1 VSVLIFLAIAGVA
14 LALLLLTVLV
24 GGFLDGPIDALG
36 IGDGVLSSE
45 VVLSF
50 LATFGLTGAILL
62 GSTDVS
68 MLVASLAGVGAGAL
82 VGAGASFVTRGL
94 ANGPTAHQLSAADYV
109 DQVATVTT
117 SIPADGMGQVHLV
130 LAGQSTSIAARAGE
144 PIANGST
151 VRIATVLGPGVVK
164 VVREG

>member
-1 VSVLIFLAIAGVA
+1 MLIFVAIAGVA
-14 LALLLLTVLV
+14 LALLLLTVV
-24 GGFLDGPIDALG
+24 IGGFLDGAIDAVG

-62 GSTDVS
+62 GTTDVS
-68 MLVASLAGVGAGAL
+68 MIVAALAGVGAGVV
-82 VGAGASFVTRGL
+82 VGAGASAVTRGL
-94 ANGPTAHQLSAADYV
+94 ANAPTAHQLSAADYV

-144 PIANGST
+144 PIGSGST
-151 VRIATVLGPGVVK
+151 VRISTVLGPGVVK

>member
-1 VSVLIFLAIAGVA
+1 VSVLIFLAIAGIA

-24 GGFLDGPIDALG
+24 GDFLSGPFDAIGL
-36 IGDGVLSSE
+36 GDGFLSSE
-45 VVLSF
+45 VLLSF
-50 LATFGLTGAILL
+50 LATFGLTGSILL
-62 GSTDVS
+62 GTTDVS
-68 MLVASLAGVGAGAL
+68 VLVASLAGVGAGAV
-82 VGAGASFVTRGL
+82 VGGAAAVVTRAL
-94 ANGPTAHQLSAADYV
+94 ANGPTAHQLSPADYV

>member
-1 VSVLIFLAIAGVA
+1 MLIFVAVAGIA
-14 LALLLLTVLV
+14 LALLLLTVV
-24 GGFLDGPIDALG
+24 IGGFLDGAIDAVG

-62 GSTDVS
+62 GTTDVS
-68 MLVASLAGVGAGAL
+68 MIVAALAGVGAGVV
-82 VGAGASFVTRGL
+82 VGAGASAVTRGL
-94 ANGPTAHQLSAADYV
+94 ASAPTAHQLSAADYV

-130 LAGQSTSIAARAGE
+130 LAGQSTSIAARAAE
-144 PIANGST
+144 PIAHGST
-151 VRIATVLGPGVVK
+151 VRISTVLGPGVVK
-164 VVREG
+164 VVRED